1 MRGFITILIV
11 LILTLAVS
19 NSFGQ
24 GSTGLLDRLEKVEKQ
39 LNWCKIEL
47 AKQQNQPKVTQ
58 AEPIDLTIYDESL
71 LEMAARL
78 TDLEKELRFATQ
90 KQSSMYADL
99 NGAFTTLDNK
109 VGKAGNGGSNWAKNP
124 PEIKRGEIVF
134 GGVVHQQY
142 YNEAGDNGE
151 SSFISKRARLSLKG
165 NINEYASIKFQGEF
179 AGTPKLLDGALVL
192 SPDNHWS
199 LCFGQ
204 YKPPF
209 GTDFLTSASATPF
222 VNRSISYKTGT
233 DRDVGASVT
242 YKNKINDDFGVK
254 ITAGLFNGSGI
265 NVTDVND
272 YKNFVTRIELAWAGM
287 FTFAPN
293 MIIGKS
299 NEISTAMEDMNIY
312 GGSVTWKW
320 HNEIVEGEY
329 VHSKTGDTK
338 KVGWYLWG
346 GHSFMTEMKFLPEI
360 QVLARYEEYDVDL
373 DLSDNKVSRISLGT
387 NLFVDKK
394 YTKLQFN
401 YQINSEETV
410 SVDNNEF
417 LVNFQV
423 AF

>member
-1 MRGFITILIV
+1 MKKIIVISIFLI
-11 LILTLAVS
+11 IFAAVVP

-24 GSTGLLDRLEKVEKQ
+24 GSTDILDRLKKVEEQ
-39 LNWCKIEL
+39 LMWYKAEL
-47 AKQQNQPKVTQ
+47 AKQQNQ
-58 AEPIDLTIYDESL
+58 DESF
-71 LEMAARL
+71 LELAARI
-78 TDLEKELRFATQ
+78 TVLEKELRFANQ
-90 KQSSMYADL
+90 KQSAMYADL
-99 NGAFTTLDNK
+99 NGAFSTLDNK
-109 VGKAGNGGSNWAKNP
+109 VGTSGVPAKNWAKNP

-134 GGVVHQQY
+134 GGLVHQQY
-142 YNEAGDNGE
+142 YNEAGDDPQ
-151 SSFISKRARLSLKG
+151 STFISKRARLSLKG
-165 NINEYASIKFQGEF
+165 NVNEYASIKFQGEF
-179 AGTPKLLDGALVL
+179 AGTPKLLDGALIL

-199 LCFGQ
+199 LSFGQ

-233 DRDVGASVT
+233 DRDVGASIT
-242 YKNKINDDFGVK
+242 YNNKINDDFGVK
-254 ITAGLFNGSGI
+254 ITTGLFNGSGI
-265 NVTDVND
+265 NVSDVND

-320 HNEIVEGEY
+320 QNEIVEGEY

-338 KVGWYLWG
+338 KAGWYLWG
-346 GHSFMTEMKFLPEI
+346 GHSFMTGMKFLPEI

-373 DLSDNKVSRISLGT
+373 DLTDNKMTRISFGT

-394 YTKLQFN
+394 YTKLQLN
-401 YQINSEETV
+401 YQINSEEGI
-410 SVDNNEF
+410 SVDDNEF